1 MSKQYFDLSFFE
13 FFLELS
19 LNNQKSWFD
28 ENRKRYEND
37 VKAPF
42 IDFIAD
48 LLIQMSEFDSR
59 YGELTAKDCL
69 FRINKDIRFS
79 KDKSPYKLHCS
90 ASLHIGGRKKM
101 WPGGMYLEMGAQN
114 CGIYTGVYMP
124 EKDDLLM
131 FRNNIANNL
140 RPFEIAIQESDFVKY
155 FGEVLGSKNKIIDAN
170 LKASAAIQPLIF
182 NKQFYVEHSF
192 EPEKSFENDFVD
204 YVIHVWRSAS
214 NFNKVL
220 TGNIT

>member
-1 MSKQYFDLSFFE
+1 MSKQYFDLSYFE

-42 IDFIAD
+42 IDFVSD
-48 LLIQMSEFDSR
+48 LLVRMAEFDSR
-59 YGELTAKDCL
+59 YSELTAKDCL

-101 WPGGMYLEMGAQN
+101 WPGGMYLEMGAES

-124 EKDDLLM
+124 EKEDLLM
-131 FRNNIANNL
+131 FRKNIANNL
-140 RPFEIAIQESDFVKY
+140 DQFDKAINEPNFIKY
-155 FGEVLGSKNKIIDAN
+155 FGEVLGSKNKILDN
-170 LKASAAIQPLIF
+170 SLKEAATKQPLIF
-182 NKQFYVEHSF
+182 NKQFYVAHAF
-192 EPEKSFENDFVD
+192 EPEISFDSDFIN
-204 YVIHVWRSAS
+204 YVIEVWRSAS
-214 NFNKVL
+214 NFNTVL
-220 TGNIT
+220 SGNIQ